1 MTSALWRLIVMVAL
15 LALSCRS
22 GGEEEGDRGA
32 RRRVD
37 GQGRVVLTQAERAA
51 LGLDT
56 ATAAQGSLTTSRLR
70 FGRVVAGPQGD
81 VLVTAPV
88 TGRLTAPTVSLGA
101 TVRAGDALVTM
112 EPLVDAAS
120 RGTLGAQRRELQGQV
135 EAARAQVEAKRADL
149 TRVTTLVSSGL
160 ATDADRAQA
169 EAALTAEQVRVESLQ
184 RAMGELARITGGR
197 MELRAPAAGVVAM
210 IATEAGSVIQQGTV
224 VARIVR
230 AGPRWIDVAVPPGD
244 PIGNSYRVHGVDAVV
259 PANLVVRG
267 AVVQADGTRR
277 DRLEAAP
284 DAAPSLPPGAVVPV
298 EVLHETQGVVVPVSA
313 LVRRGHETIVFIEI
327 EPGRFLPR
335 PVHVAAR
342 DDARA
347 VLSSGVAP
355 GERIVTRGAS
365 SLLGEL
371 GAERGGRVPGGEE

>member
-1 MTSALWRLIVMVAL
+1 
-15 LALSCRS
+15 
-22 GGEEEGDRGA
+22 
-32 RRRVD
+32 
-37 GQGRVVLTQAERAA
+37 
-51 LGLDT
+51 
-56 ATAAQGSLTTSRLR
+56 
-70 FGRVVAGPQGD
+70 
-81 VLVTAPV
+81 
-88 TGRLTAPTVSLGA
+88 
-101 TVRAGDALVTM
+101 M

-120 RGTLGAQRRELQGQV
+120 RGTLEAQRRELQGQV
-135 EAARAQVEAKRADL
+135 EAARAQVEAKKADL

-169 EAALTAEQVRVESLQ
+169 EAALTAERVRVESLQ
-184 RAMGELARITGGR
+184 RAMGELARVTGGR
-197 MELRAPAAGVVAM
+197 MELRAPAPGVVAM
-210 IATEAGSVIQQGTV
+210 LATEAGSVIQQGTV

-244 PIGNSYRVHGVDAVV
+244 PIGNSYRVQGVEAVV
-259 PANLVVRG
+259 PAKLVVRG

-277 DRLEAAP
+277 DRLEAWP

-327 EPGRFLPR
+327 EQGRYLPR

-347 VLSSGVAP
+347 VISSGVAP

-371 GAERGGRVPGGEE
+371 GAEGGGTAPGAEG